1 MKLLGQP
8 GRTSQTLQPEFGARS
23 GTCSGSRSP
32 SVHACVC
39 STHELLGRVTSEE
52 PTGGDHRRPRRVTLS
67 GRARRPGRGQRE
79 SSFARNFLHSRSS
92 SEKRQQFQNGVSG
105 FRLGPTLTLSCTHLR
120 KAHRLQSSLPILTG
134 QGHRDD

>member
-67 GRARRPGRGQRE
+67 GRARRPGRGSANHRSLE
-79 SSFARNFLHSRSS
+79 ISFIVDLHRKKGSS
-92 SEKRQQFQNGVSG
+92 SKMV
-105 FRLGPTLTLSCTHLR
+105 
-120 KAHRLQSSLPILTG
+120 
-134 QGHRDD
+134 